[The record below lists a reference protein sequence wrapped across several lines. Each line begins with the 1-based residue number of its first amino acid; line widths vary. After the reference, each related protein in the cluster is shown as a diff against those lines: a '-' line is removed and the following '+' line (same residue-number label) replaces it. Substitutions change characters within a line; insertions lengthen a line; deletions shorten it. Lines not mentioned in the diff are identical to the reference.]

1 MQMRIA
7 YIARQR
13 RALTKAIVG
22 EAVERYFQAL
32 ASCHPTPAR
41 GAARGGIAFRSR
53 CAIRR

>member
-32 ASCHPTPAR
+32 ASCHPPSTGDRCRAR
-41 GAARGGIAFRSR
+41 
-53 CAIRR
+53 